1 MPNLTEADY
10 KKMKIDKSFKAYKR
24 DNLKV
29 IYRIKLDDEECY
41 TERHTITKIL
51 KMNENN
57 QYGFAM
63 TKPLATG
70 YIKEHPAPS

>member
-1 MPNLTEADY
+1 
-10 KKMKIDKSFKAYKR
+10 MKIDKSFKAYKR

-41 TERHTITKIL
+41 SERHTITEIL

-57 QYGFAM
+57 QHGFAM